1 MDKLRS
7 MAVFVA
13 VAETGSFAAAAQAEH
28 LSAVMVGKHIKQLE
42 DHLGARLLQRD
53 TRKQHLTEVGAAFLD
68 DCRRILDQVRH
79 AESVAERMRDDDQP
93 RGRLRVTAP
102 VTLGSGPVA
111 AVVAEFLQ
119 RYPEVSV
126 DLVLGDRMSDLIA
139 EAFDAAIRIGPLAD
153 SDHLIARPL
162 QPYRMVVCAS
172 PGYLRAHGT
181 PTDPRELVDHSCLN
195 HLLWARDAGWRFER
209 IASEPLRLRG
219 RFASNNGEALRR
231 AALADCGVV
240 LQPLAL
246 LADDIA
252 AGLLVPLFE
261 NDLPPP
267 RAVHLLY
274 PRDRQPLPKLSRF
287 VDLVL
292 ERMGPEG

>member
-13 VAETGSFAAAAQAEH
+13 VADTGSFAAAAQAER
-28 LSAVMVGKHIKQLE
+28 LSAVMVGKHIRQLE
-42 DHLGARLLQRD
+42 EHLGARLLQRD
-53 TRKQHLTEVGAAFLD
+53 TRKQHLTEVGALFLD
-68 DCRRILDQVRH
+68 DCRRILEQVRH
-79 AESVAERMRDDDQP
+79 AESIAERLRDDGEP

-102 VTLGSGPVA
+102 VTLGGGPVA

-119 RYPEVSV
+119 RHPQVSV

-139 EAFDAAIRIGPLAD
+139 EAYDAAIRIGPLAD

-181 PTDPRELVDHSCLN
+181 PLDPRELAGHSCLN
-195 HLLWARDAGWRFER
+195 HLLWARDAGWRFEHLAR
-209 IASEPLRLRG
+209 EPLRLSG

-231 AALADCGVV
+231 AALADCGIV
-240 LQPLAL
+240 LQPWAL

-252 AGLLVPLFE
+252 AGRLLPLFE
-261 NDLPPP
+261 NELPPP
-267 RAVHLLY
+267 RPVHLLY

-292 ERMGPEG
+292 ERMGPAG